1 MHVVLRRY
9 EEGVAM
15 PVFPLLRAVFLLALV
30 PLRQSTIELEVGV
43 LVSFNFPDFGEWPP
57 HQRVITQ
64 TAVDY
69 IREEVFE
76 SGELNLTVKYLDDE
90 CSSKPG
96 IIAVVKELDM
106 MESAR
111 VDGFIGPGCS
121 EVCKNTAYIAS
132 KEGFDIPMI
141 SYACTLDSLSN
152 KKEYSTFARTVSS
165 VGANGGPMVTIVDHM
180 GWERI
185 GIIYRNINLYE
196 EAAAELKKTLE
207 NAFEGETNDRMPD
220 GFKVV
225 CYKVWYFDDT
235 ADATEKEATAKDIL
249 KECKDEVRV
258 FMILAYDSDVI
269 LFLKTAHSTPSF
281 PFKESAFI
289 SLEVTTATVKNDTQ
303 KYTRGLLSLSQ
314 KNPNNTMF
322 QDLTNNVRKITGK
335 PDIVLDVYSATLYDS
350 LLTYAMAAKKIK
362 DDYYLENDSQELA
375 VKEAGAKKLIKN
387 GTNMAQVISTLD
399 LFEGASGQVKFDA
412 NADRKTSLEVFQAQ
426 VVDGTIYLVPI
437 FETDSTGKL
446 KLVQDA
452 TFQWNDGSDVL
463 IQDYTTVGPNTPSAC
478 GDGRELCTEP
488 DIQKTILLV
497 TLPIGVT
504 LLVIVSVL
512 IVFLL
517 WRNKVQ
523 RLQDRC
529 LWKIRSCDVE
539 FKDAAAQSGRFR
551 SVDRSMSRMST
562 ASDATLNHGIV
573 AYYKNNPTFLKY
585 LNTDI
590 KYFTVTD
597 EIILEFKQ
605 VRELTHQ
612 NLNPYIGSCVEVPDN
627 FFLASVYYR
636 KGSLQDVLSDSNL
649 KLDDMFKMSFIFD
662 ICKGM
667 QAIHNSPIKFHGRL
681 KSCNCVIDSHWVLK
695 LTDYGLRKFLSSYAL
710 VDPLKSEDGKF
721 FDMLWMAP
729 EHLRQRETIPER
741 AIGSQKGDIYSFAII
756 VSEIM
761 SKNTPY
767 GDVNCSAKEIVMK
780 VQEGYVPPFRPD
792 MPLEC
797 TEGFAELIKM
807 CWDEQ
812 PLSRPDFPK
821 ILAFLHVLQPQKQ
834 RSITDR
840 MIKMMEQYTD
850 NLEELVAERSEQ
862 LAIEKEKADNLLCRM
877 LPKPIAE
884 KLKQGEPVAPQA
896 YDEVT
901 IYFSDIVGFTDLS
914 SQSTPFQVVDLLND
928 LYSLFDGIVER
939 HDVYKVET
947 IGDAY
952 MVVSGLPVR
961 NGNRHVAE
969 IANMSLDFLNF
980 VKKFKVRHKP
990 DVQLRL
996 RIGLHTGSVCA
1007 GVVGLKMP
1015 RYCLFGDTVNT
1026 ASRMESNGLP
1036 LKIHMSDDAYDALSK
1051 IGGYELE
1058 SRGEIAIKGKGQ
1070 MKTWFLLDNPESEKL
1085 RTQPVFSQ
1093 QTSAILENGVV
1104 VPSPSPNNIARTG
1117 RPNSGRPNRESR
1129 RARRPLTTHDFADE
1143 NYRKSTSKLLKI
1155 L

>member
-1 MHVVLRRY
+1 MMCTLLSTLLLLL
-9 EEGVAM
+9 
-15 PVFPLLRAVFLLALV
+15 PSPLLSELSFKVGAILEVGEENQVWPIKANETLEYARDNI
-30 PLRQSTIELEVGV
+30 LRDQGIKIELEYIHAKCNTKTGLIQSTRRVVDVDQSDGV
-43 LVSFNFPDFGEWPP
+43 D
-57 HQRVITQ
+57 
-64 TAVDY
+64 
-69 IREEVFE
+69 
-76 SGELNLTVKYLDDE
+76 
-90 CSSKPG
+90 
-96 IIAVVKELDM
+96 
-106 MESAR
+106 AR

-452 TFQWNDGSDVL
+452 TFQWNDGSD
-463 IQDYTTVGPNTPSAC
+463 NTPSAC

>member
-1 MHVVLRRY
+1 MHVVLRRHQ
-9 EEGVAM
+9 ERVGM
-15 PVFPLLRAVFLLALV
+15 PTLPLLTTLLLLALP
-30 PLRQSTIELEVGV
+30 PLHQTTIELEVGV
-43 LVSFNFPDFGEWPP
+43 LVSFDFPGFGEWPP
-57 HQRVITQ
+57 YQRNITS
-64 TAVDY
+64 TAVSY
-69 IREEVFE
+69 VQREVFN
-76 SGELNLTVKYLDDE
+76 SGDVTLSVKYLDDE
-90 CSSKPG
+90 CDSKPG
-96 IIAVVKELDM
+96 IIAVVKELD
-106 MESAR
+106 SVDSDR

-121 EVCKNTAYIAS
+121 EVCKNTAYIVS

-152 KKEYSTFARTVSS
+152 KDEYSTFARTVSS
-165 VGANGGPMVTIVDHM
+165 VGANGGPMVTIVQHM

-196 EAAAELKKTLE
+196 EAAAELKRTLE
-207 NAFEGETNDRMPD
+207 KAFKNVTNDKMPD

-225 CYKVWYFDDT
+225 CYKVWYFEDSADDAEKVST
-235 ADATEKEATAKDIL
+235 AREIL
-249 KECKDEVRV
+249 NECKDEVRV

-269 LFLKTAHSTPSF
+269 SFLKTAQAEPNF
-281 PFKESAFI
+281 PFKKSAFI

-303 KYTRGLLSLSQ
+303 PYTRGLLSLSQ

-322 QDLTNNVRKITGK
+322 QDLTDNVRAITGN
-335 PDIVLDVYSATLYDS
+335 PNIVLDVYSATLYDA

-362 DDYYLENDSQELA
+362 DEYYSENGSQELA
-375 VKEAGAKKLIKN
+375 VREANVKALIKN
-387 GTNMAQVISTLD
+387 GTRMAKVISELD
-399 LFEGASGQVKFDA
+399 QFEGASGEVKFDA
-412 NADRKTSLEVFQAQ
+412 NADRMTSLEVFQAQ
-426 VVDGTIYLVPI
+426 VIDGTIHMVPI
-437 FETDSTGKL
+437 FETDSSGTL
-446 KLVQDA
+446 NLVQGA
-452 TFQWNDGSDVL
+452 TFQWNDGSSD
-463 IQDYTTVGPNTPSAC
+463 TPEAC
-478 GDGRELCTEP
+478 GDDRELCTEP
-488 DIQKTILLV
+488 DIERTILLV

-562 ASDATLNHGIV
+562 TSDATLNHGIV
-573 AYYKNNPTFLKY
+573 AYYKNNPVFLKY

-627 FFLASVYYR
+627 FFLASVYFR

-695 LTDYGLRKFLSSYAL
+695 ITDYGLRKFLSSYSL

-721 FDMLWMAP
+721 FDLLWMAP

-741 AIGSQKGDIYSFAII
+741 MIGSQKGDIYSFAII

-767 GDVNCSAKEIVMK
+767 GEVNCSAKEIVMK
-780 VQEGYVPPFRPD
+780 VQEGYSPPFRPD
-792 MPLEC
+792 VPLEC
-797 TEGFAELIKM
+797 SDGLAELIKM

-812 PLSRPDFPK
+812 TFSRPDFPK
-821 ILAFLHVLQPQKQ
+821 ILAFLQVLHPQKQ

-969 IANMSLDFLNF
+969 IANMSLDFLNS
-980 VKKFKVRHKP
+980 VNKFKVRHKP
-990 DVQLRL
+990 DLKLSL
-996 RIGLHTGSVCA
+996 RIGMHTGPVCA

-1036 LKIHMSDDAYDALSK
+1036 LKIHMSDDAYNALSK

-1058 SRGEIAIKGKGQ
+1058 SRGEISIKGKGQ
-1070 MKTWFLLDNPESEKL
+1070 MTTWFLLDNPESEKL

-1093 QTSAILENGVV
+1093 QTSAILENGVA
-1104 VPSPSPNNIARTG
+1104 PSPSPNVNGAAKTG
-1117 RPNSGRPNRESR
+1117 RSNSGRPGSNRR
-1129 RARRPLTTHDFADE
+1129 LRRPVSTHDFAEE

>member
-1 MHVVLRRY
+1 MMCTLLSTLLLLL
-9 EEGVAM
+9 
-15 PVFPLLRAVFLLALV
+15 PSPLLSELSFKVGAILEVGEENQVWPIKANETLEYARDNI
-30 PLRQSTIELEVGV
+30 LRDQGIKIELEYIHAKCNTKTGLIQSTRRVVDVDQSDGV
-43 LVSFNFPDFGEWPP
+43 D
-57 HQRVITQ
+57 
-64 TAVDY
+64 
-69 IREEVFE
+69 
-76 SGELNLTVKYLDDE
+76 
-90 CSSKPG
+90 
-96 IIAVVKELDM
+96 
-106 MESAR
+106 AR

-452 TFQWNDGSDVL
+452 TFQWNDGSD
-463 IQDYTTVGPNTPSAC
+463 NTPSAC

-1058 SRGEIAIKGKGQ
+1058 SRGEIAIKGKGV
-1070 MKTWFLLDNPESEKL
+1070 MTTWFLLGKEKKLEESQL
-1085 RTQPVFSQ
+1085 LTTLP
-1093 QTSAILENGVV
+1093 TSSESNK
-1104 VPSPSPNNIARTG
+1104 SPSPNIVRS
-1117 RPNSGRPNRESR
+1117 RSSSR
-1129 RARRPLTTHDFADE
+1129 RSVKRERPKQAVGPSETIISIDGTAVYK
-1143 NYRKSTSKLLKI
+1143 NKSAEDSEQNDSGQRNNGHNNGFLPSVNA
-1155 L
+1155 